1 MRWSIMGKLASSLLE
16 FGGSPVAEQGEYDGP
31 HPSGLASR
39 GCPAGAPVV
48 GGEGVPRGGLARP
61 SSSGV
66 PSATRGEVLRLVVHG
81 SVGRP

>member
-48 GGEGVPRGGLARP
+48 GGEGCRGVAWLGRRRRVFRARLE
-61 SSSGV
+61 
-66 PSATRGEVLRLVVHG
+66 ARC
-81 SVGRP
+81 SVS